1 MNREPEVSQITKD
14 NLQAAIRSKLF
25 ILPAFRLKGK
35 QIDVF
40 KTALHNRGMNGGKF
54 QCNVLSAGQVIFGR
68 MA

>member
-40 KTALHNRGMNGGKF
+40 KTYALSS
-54 QCNVLSAGQVIFGR
+54 LSKEID
-68 MA
+68 